1 MLNTL
6 LIIIMLMAVVL
17 MIIVAVAACIAI
29 AFLGKWIFTSGKDK
43 DDLNKEGQNESR
55 SRRKGVI

>member
-29 AFLGKWIFTSGKDK
+29 AFLGKWIFTSGNK
-43 DDLNKEGQNESR
+43 DDLNKEG
-55 SRRKGVI
+55 